1 MKESFFT
8 RFKKTLDESGLTQS
22 QLSKITGIRA
32 SSISDYYNG
41 RYLPKQDKIT
51 LIASALNVSPSW
63 LSCTVPEQKDLSK
76 VSNIILPQAVRV
88 PVVGSIAAGSPIL
101 AEQNIEEYLYMD
113 RSLKIDFCLK
123 VRGDSMIDADIH
135 DGDVALFKQQQMV
148 ENGEIGAVVIDG
160 EATLKKVYITDDSL
174 ILNPCNPDY
183 EPIVVKEDKDTYIA
197 GKLIGVIHK
206 Y

>member
-135 DGDVALFKQQQMV
+135 DGDVALFKQQPMV
-148 ENGEIGAVVIDG
+148 ENGEIGAVVIDN
-160 EATLKKVYITDDSL
+160 EATLKKIYITDDSL

>member
-135 DGDVALFKQQQMV
+135 DGDVALFKQQPMV
-148 ENGEIGAVVIDG
+148 ENGEIGAVVIDN
-160 EATLKKVYITDDSL
+160 EATLKKIYITDDSL
-174 ILNPCNPDY
+174 ILNPCNPNY

>member
-8 RFKKTLDESGLTQS
+8 RFKKTLDGSGLTQS

-88 PVVGSIAAGSPIL
+88 PVIGLIAAGTPIL
-101 AEQNIEEYLYMD
+101 AEENIEDYLYMD
-113 RSLKIDFCLK
+113 KSLKIDFCLK
-123 VRGDSMIDADIH
+123 VRGDSMIDAGIH
-135 DGDVALFKQQQMV
+135 DGDIALFKKQPTL
-148 ENGEIGAVVIDG
+148 ENGEIGAIVIEN
-160 EATLKKVYITDDSL
+160 EATLKKVYISDDSL
-174 ILNPCNPDY
+174 VLQPCNKNY
-183 EPIVVKEDKDTYIA
+183 EPLIVKEDVNTYIA
-197 GKLIGVIHK
+197 GKLVGVIHK